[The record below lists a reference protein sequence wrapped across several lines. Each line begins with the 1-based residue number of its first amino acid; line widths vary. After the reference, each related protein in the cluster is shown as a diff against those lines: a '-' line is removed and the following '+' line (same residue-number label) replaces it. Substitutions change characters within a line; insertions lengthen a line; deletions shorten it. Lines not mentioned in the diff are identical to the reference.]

1 MNETILASEPTLRFG
16 FGANWRRFLSVLT
29 EHRIGLA
36 QQSLKQILEVEDLK
50 AKTFL
55 DVGCGS
61 GLFSL
66 VARRLGARVYSFD
79 YDPESVACARKVK
92 DRYCSVDREW
102 ILEVGSALDKEY
114 LKSLGTFDVVYSWG
128 VLHHTGDM
136 WQAMENVHCLVKPGG
151 KLVIAIYNDQG
162 WKSAYWKWVKKA
174 YNWNLTTAILLICLH
189 LPYLIVGRWIVRRIT
204 HRRSLERG
212 MSLWYDMIDWL
223 GGHPFEVAT
232 PEQIQA
238 FYHHREFILSQSNT
252 CGTRL
257 GCNEFVF
264 VKNRL

>member
-102 ILEVGSALDKEY
+102 ILEVGSALVRSTSN
-114 LKSLGTFDVVYSWG
+114 LWG
-128 VLHHTGDM
+128 PSTLSIRG
-136 WQAMENVHCLVKPGG
+136 
-151 KLVIAIYNDQG
+151 
-162 WKSAYWKWVKKA
+162 AYF
-174 YNWNLTTAILLICLH
+174 II
-189 LPYLIVGRWIVRRIT
+189 
-204 HRRSLERG
+204 
-212 MSLWYDMIDWL
+212 
-223 GGHPFEVAT
+223 
-232 PEQIQA
+232 
-238 FYHHREFILSQSNT
+238 RET
-252 CGTRL
+252 CGRRWKMFTAW
-257 GCNEFVF
+257 
-264 VKNRL
+264 